1 MPTYEYRC
9 TRCDEQFE
17 VYQSFQDEPLK
28 RHRGCGGKLNKVFG
42 SVGIVL
48 RGPGFYRTDSRGD
61 RRGGGKDRD
70 RTGAGADTASG
81 DGSGSP
87 GSSGGTS
94 SATGTAKSAA
104 SS

>member
-48 RGPGFYRTDSRGD
+48 RGPGFYRTDNRGD
-61 RRGGGKDRD
+61 RRGGRD
-70 RTGAGADTASG
+70 REASGGGEASSG
-81 DGSGSP
+81 DGAGSTTA
-87 GSSGGTS
+87 GGTS
-94 SATGTAKSAA
+94 PAKGKPKPATA